1 MPGGDRTGPLGMG
14 PMSGR
19 AAGFC
24 AEYPVPGYMNPGAGR
39 GGRPFGGWGWVGRG
53 GGRGFRNRFSAT
65 GLTGWQR
72 AGGWGPGAYAPVAP
86 FAPPAMSAE
95 QELSA
100 LRNEKT
106 YMEEAL
112 KRAQERIA
120 ELEKEGTT
128 Q

>member
-1 MPGGDRTGPLGMG
+1 MPGGDRTGPLGLG

-24 AEYPVPGYMNPGAGR
+24 AGYQVPEYMNHPA
-39 GGRPFGGWGWVGRG
+39 P
-53 GGRGFRNRFSAT
+53 
-65 GLTGWQR
+65 
-72 AGGWGPGAYAPVAP
+72 GPGAYAPGAP
-86 FAPPAMSAE
+86 FAPPEMSAE

-106 YMEEAL
+106 YMEDAL
-112 KRAQERIA
+112 KRTQGRIA
-120 ELEKEGTT
+120 ELEKEGMA